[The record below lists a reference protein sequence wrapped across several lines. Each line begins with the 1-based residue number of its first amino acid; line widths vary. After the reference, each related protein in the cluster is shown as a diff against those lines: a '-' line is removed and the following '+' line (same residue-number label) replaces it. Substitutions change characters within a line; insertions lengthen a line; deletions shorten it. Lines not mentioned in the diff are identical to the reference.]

1 MGRLYSCSNICS
13 ILNIA
18 ACRGLF
24 LGLASTGT
32 MDPVLR
38 NIHRMAQR
46 GPHLAWRI
54 AGCESVGSRQSE
66 LIQNNI
72 AHEGAAEMLSEFG
85 RDREGEFG
93 MLHPFSVTG
102 LPVEFW

>member
-1 MGRLYSCSNICS
+1 
-13 ILNIA
+13 
-18 ACRGLF
+18 
-24 LGLASTGT
+24 

-38 NIHRMAQR
+38 NIHRVAQR
-46 GPHLAWRI
+46 GPHFARGVTSGERI
-54 AGCESVGSRQSE
+54 GGRQSE

-93 MLHPFSVTG
+93 MLHLVSVSA
-102 LPVEFW
+102 LPVEVWRTFRLDA